1 MEQMIAINGLTKKY
15 GGHTVVDGLTLSIGK
30 GEIFGLL
37 GPNGAGKST
46 TILML
51 LGLTEIDSGD
61 AKVCGMDPMRNP
73 LGVKKRV
80 GYLPEDVG
88 FYNDCTGFQNLLFT
102 AKLNNIP
109 EAKAKQ
115 EALKILGQVGLL
127 EEKDKLVGKYSKGMR
142 QRLGLADVLIKEPE
156 VIIMDEPTL
165 GLDPI
170 GMKKF
175 LQLIVR
181 LSRMDG
187 ITVLFSSHHL
197 HQIQQ
202 VCDRVGIFVK
212 GKLLAEGDISSLA
225 EQLFSKNPFMIEIGI
240 VASSEKTQL
249 KAIPLETLQQKIEK
263 VGGVA
268 QVRIENCD
276 LKVESGRDV
285 AAELSRLLVNSG
297 YGITY
302 LHKKKYGLDDIYD
315 QYFLDD

>member
-1 MEQMIAINGLTKKY
+1 MEQMIALNGLTKKY
-15 GGHTVVDGLTLSIGK
+15 GDHTVVDGLTLSIGK

-51 LGLTEIDSGD
+51 LGLTEIDSGG
-61 AKVCGMDPMRNP
+61 AKVCGIDPMRNP
-73 LGVKKRV
+73 IGVKKRV

-109 EAKAKQ
+109 ETKAKQ
-115 EALKILGQVGLL
+115 EALKILGQVGLF
-127 EEKDKLVGKYSKGMR
+127 EEKDKIVGKYSKGMR
-142 QRLGLADVLIKEPE
+142 QRLGLADVLIKEPK

-212 GKLLAEGDISSLA
+212 GKLLAEGNISSLA
-225 EQLFSKNPFMIEIGI
+225 EQLFSKNPFTIEIGI
-240 VASSEKTQL
+240 VASPEKPQL
-249 KAIPLETLQQKIEK
+249 KAVPIETLKRKMEK
-263 VGGVA
+263 VEGVA
-268 QVRIENCD
+268 QVYIEGYG
-276 LKVESGRDV
+276 LKVESSRDV
-285 AAELSRLLVNSG
+285 ASELSRLLVNSG

-302 LHKKKYGLDDIYD
+302 LHKKEYGLDDIYD